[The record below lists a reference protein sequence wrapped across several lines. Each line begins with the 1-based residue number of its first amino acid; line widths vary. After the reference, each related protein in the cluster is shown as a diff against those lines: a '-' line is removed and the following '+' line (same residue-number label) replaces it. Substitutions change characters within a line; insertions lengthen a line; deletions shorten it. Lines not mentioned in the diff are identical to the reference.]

1 MRDLTTCR
9 RRRSRAIGLVA
20 MCALALLAAGC
31 DSFASKEER
40 IAQARADIAAGNYAA
55 ARLELK
61 RVLESSPDDA
71 AARLALAEASL
82 SLGDVQAADT
92 ELRRAISAG
101 GPSGATAVLEAQ
113 IMLATD
119 DATRLLSRLNAGELP
134 APEPDRSIFKGAALL
149 ALGQAAAAQEV
160 YGAVRNQH
168 PDEVRATTGL
178 ALSLAAQG
186 QDAQAIELVSGYV
199 KQHPHA
205 GEAWL
210 TLGDLQSR
218 ASRYSE
224 AETALRVATSA
235 KAQGLTV
242 PQQMAALMALG
253 EAQLARGARDDAKA
267 TLARMRKLADGS
279 TPVRLMSARL
289 ALSEQDY
296 STAVD
301 ELQPLVA
308 AMPDLASAQFLLGVA
323 LFGKGNVAQAEG
335 HLSEALRLAPENI
348 EVRKQLARAR
358 IKLQRYDAALQV
370 LSPAMQ
376 TDSQDPELAALLSE
390 TKLRSGAPDEA
401 IAVLERSASQHPDD
415 TGIKLDLATVYI
427 AAGRNDEAI
436 NLLRSLPE
444 VKGATRRE
452 ELLVT
457 ALAAAKGPAEARSE
471 MERLVARHPKDVE
484 ILVLAA
490 AQAVSQAEYGI
501 ARTYLQKALV
511 IEPRNANALQMLA
524 MTEVR
529 AGSLDAADVTL
540 RRLVEL
546 PGMQTVARLWM
557 AEVSLMRGKPSD
569 ARSILEQARKDDA
582 KAIEAR
588 LLLARLMLQATES
601 GPASKVLA
609 EVVAIDPADA
619 RLRLRV
625 ARLLGQFGRYDEATR
640 QAQLAAEMSPEIID
654 AWLELAR
661 MQIALGRLEPARQSA
676 GKAVALDPG
685 STEAV
690 GILALLD
697 LREKKGEAAL
707 ARVREL
713 SARLPHDA
721 VAAALEGD
729 VRMALGQ
736 PREAETAYARGYSLR
751 PGLQLAAKQS
761 SAMVA
766 AGMPNPVLPLE
777 RWVSDHPA
785 DGRGRMALA
794 DAYLSGNQKAKA
806 IEQYERLQAARGVGF
821 VVFNNLAWLYS
832 ETGDPRAEA
841 TARRALDLA
850 PDNPSVLDTAGW
862 ILVQNGNVPEGLTLL
877 SRAAEKAP
885 DNFDILYHYA
895 AALAKSGDRARAAAM
910 LERALRP
917 GTRFDSR
924 PAAEQLRATL
934 AAGDAAAN

>member
-1 MRDLTTCR
+1 MRDSTTLQR
-9 RRRSRAIGLVA
+9 LAGRATRLVVLG
-20 MCALALLAAGC
+20 ALALLAAGC
-31 DSFASKEER
+31 DPFTSKEER
-40 IAQARADIAAGNYAA
+40 IAQARADIAAGKYAA
-55 ARLELK
+55 ARLEMK
-61 RVLESSPDDA
+61 RVLESSPDDS
-71 AARLALAEASL
+71 AARLTLAEASL

-92 ELRRAISAG
+92 ELRRAISSG

-113 IMLATD
+113 IMLAKGE
-119 DATRLLSRLNAGELP
+119 AARLLSRLNAGDLP

-149 ALGQAAAAQEV
+149 ALGQAAPAQQAYEEII
-160 YGAVRNQH
+160 NQH
-168 PDEVRATTGL
+168 PDDVRITTGL
-178 ALSLAAQG
+178 ALAMAAQG
-186 QDAQAIELVSGYV
+186 QDTQAIELVSDFV
-199 KQHPHA
+199 KRNPRA

-210 TLGDLQSR
+210 TLGDLLSR

-224 AETALRVATSA
+224 AEAALREATSA
-235 KAQGLTV
+235 QAEGLNV

-253 EAQLARGARDDAKA
+253 EAQLARGARDDTKA

-279 TPVRLMSARL
+279 PPVRLLSARL

-308 AMPDLASAQFLLGVA
+308 AMPDLPSAQFLLGVA

-335 HLSEALRLAPENI
+335 HLSQALRVAPENV

-358 IKLQRYDAALQV
+358 LKLQRYDAALQV

-376 TDSQDPELAALLSE
+376 SDSQDPELATLLSE

-401 IAVLERSASQHPDD
+401 IAVLERSASQHPDE

-427 AAGRNDEAI
+427 AAGRSDEAVA
-436 NLLRSLPE
+436 LLRALPE

-457 ALAAAKGPAEARSE
+457 ALAAAKGPAEARRE
-471 MERLVARHPKDVE
+471 MERLVASHPKDVD

-490 AQAVSQAEYGI
+490 AQAVSQAEYSV
-501 ARTYLQKALV
+501 ARGYLQQALA
-511 IEPRNANALQMLA
+511 IEPRTANALQLMA

-529 AGSLDAADVTL
+529 AGSLDAADATL
-540 RRLVEL
+540 RRLLEV
-546 PGMQTVARLWM
+546 PGMQTVARLWL
-557 AEVSLMRGKPSD
+557 AEVSLMRGKPDD
-569 ARSILEQARKDDA
+569 ARSVLEQARKEDA

-588 LLLARLMLQATES
+588 LLLARLMLKASES

-609 EVVAIDPADA
+609 EVVAIEPSDA

-640 QAQLAAEMSPEIID
+640 QAQLAAEMAPEMID
-654 AWLELAR
+654 PWLELAR
-661 MQIALGRLEPARQSA
+661 MQVALGRLGPARLSA
-676 GKAVALDPG
+676 GKAAALDPS

-697 LREKKGEAAL
+697 LREKKGDAAL

-713 SARLPHDA
+713 SARLPRDA

-736 PREAETAYARGYSLR
+736 PREAETAYARAYLLR
-751 PGLQLAAKQS
+751 PDLQIAAKQS

-777 RWVSDHPA
+777 RWVSGHPT
-785 DGRGRMALA
+785 DVRGRMALA

-806 IEQYERLQAARGVGF
+806 IEQYERLQAANTVGF
-821 VVFNNLAWLYS
+821 VVFNNLAWLYA

-850 PDNPSVLDTAGW
+850 PDSPSVLDTAGW
-862 ILVQNGNVPEGLTLL
+862 ILFQNGKVQEGLGLL
-877 SRAAEKAP
+877 AKAVEKAP
-885 DNFDILYHYA
+885 DNPDILYHYA
-895 AALAKSGDRARAAAM
+895 AALAGSGDHARAVTV

-917 GTRFDSR
+917 GTSFDSR
-924 PAAEQLRATL
+924 PAAEQLRAKL
-934 AAGDAAAN
+934 SDGGSAAN